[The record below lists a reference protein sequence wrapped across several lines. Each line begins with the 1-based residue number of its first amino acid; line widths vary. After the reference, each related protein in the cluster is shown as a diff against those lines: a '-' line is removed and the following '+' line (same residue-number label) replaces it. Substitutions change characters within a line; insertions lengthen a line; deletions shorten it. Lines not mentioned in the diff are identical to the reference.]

1 MTDKGLRLHGFIR
14 MYGED
19 NTVKTWHKPVP
30 IMLQDGS
37 EDLHYVIEVHRSMVD
52 YDENDVPIV
61 EPNYYAE
68 VLLEQVGN
76 PEHVVHI
83 EYNALWSVEEI
94 EKNIEALIRSGVF
107 AGMEEKLK

>member
-1 MTDKGLRLHGFIR
+1 MTDKGLRLHGFMR
-14 MYGED
+14 MCEED
-19 NTVKTWHKPVP
+19 NTVKTWQKPAFVT
-30 IMLQDGS
+30 LSDGS

-83 EYNALWSVEEI
+83 EYNALWNVDEI
-94 EKNIEALIRSGVF
+94 EENIEALIRSGVF
-107 AGMEEKLK
+107 AGIEEKLK

>member
-14 MYGED
+14 LCGKD
-19 NTVKTWHKPVP
+19 NTVKTWQKPAFVTLP
-30 IMLQDGS
+30 DGR

-83 EYNALWSVEEI
+83 EYNALWNVDEI
-94 EKNIEALIRSGVF
+94 EENIEALIRSGVF
-107 AGMEEKLK
+107 AGIEEKLK